1 MTFNKLLILFA
12 AFTLFLTAC
21 SGGGNPA
28 PNANSAANANTTAP
42 VNSTNSAPVS
52 NSAVATSTATPSS
65 TTNDAPTVKP
75 VVLAYYEALKTK
87 NDEALRK
94 VYSKQTLASLEA
106 DAKEEGKKS
115 LVEFI
120 TELEPVPAQ
129 PYEVKNET
137 IQGDVAVAEMFS
149 PQYKNGIKIKFV
161 KENGEW
167 KLTNEIP
174 DFEAVKKAAENSNTA
189 K

>member
-1 MTFNKLLILFA
+1 MTFNKFLIVFT

-21 SGGGNPA
+21 TSETPTPNTATTNTNTVA
-28 PNANSAANANTTAP
+28 PANT
-42 VNSTNSAPVS
+42 NSTNSAPPS

-65 TTNDAPTVKP
+65 ASTNDAPTVKP
-75 VVLAYYEALKTK
+75 VVSAYYEALKTK
-87 NDEALRK
+87 NDEALKK

-106 DAKEEGKKS
+106 DAKSEGKKS

-129 PYEVKNET
+129 PFEVRNEQ
-137 IQGDVAVAEMFS
+137 INGDVAIAEMRGGAY
-149 PQYKNGIKIKFV
+149 PNGIKIKFV

-167 KLTNEIP
+167 KMTNESP
-174 DFEAVKKAAENSNTA
+174 EFQKK
-189 K
+189 

>member
-12 AFTLFLTAC
+12 AFALFLTAC
-21 SGGGNPA
+21 GGGNPA
-28 PNANSAANANTTAP
+28 PNANSAANTNAAP
-42 VNSTNSAPVS
+42 VNSTNSAPAS

-120 TELEPVPAQ
+120 TEIEPVPAQ

-137 IQGDVAVAEMFS
+137 VQGDVAVAEMFS

-167 KLTNEIP
+167 KLTNESP
-174 DFEAVKKAAENSNTA
+174 DFQKK
-189 K
+189 

>member
-1 MTFNKLLILFA
+1 MTFNKFLIVFT

-21 SGGGNPA
+21 SSEAPIPNTATTNTNTAAPTNVTNSSA
-28 PNANSAANANTTAP
+28 PNSNSQVATTTATQP
-42 VNSTNSAPVS
+42 
-52 NSAVATSTATPSS
+52 
-65 TTNDAPTVKP
+65 PTVNTADTIKP

-87 NDEALRK
+87 NDEALKK

-129 PYEVKNET
+129 PFEVRNEQ
-137 IQGDVAVAEMFS
+137 INGDVAIAEMRGGAY
-149 PQYKNGIKIKFV
+149 PNGIKIKFV
-161 KENGEW
+161 KEDGAW
-167 KLTNEIP
+167 KMTNESP
-174 DFEAVKKAAENSNTA
+174 EFQKK
-189 K
+189 